1 MKRRS
6 PSGWQ
11 LRSQL
16 NQPVMPETPAGFDM
30 LLYRLGITE
39 KEAVRNPVV
48 HSWVR
53 LHYRTK
59 YVPEKVLEAVGVRE
73 VPV

>member
-1 MKRRS
+1 
-6 PSGWQ
+6 
-11 LRSQL
+11 
-16 NQPVMPETPAGFDM
+16 MPETPAGFDM